1 MARGNP
7 PLDLVLAINKL
18 SALLVLSKL
27 LLMDSSISR
36 NSFSHKPKYYN
47 HGQSSGLCPPGG
59 NNKINRASSWFCM
72 KCTVFFFIGFI
83 LYPHLLHHAAIIS
96 RVFLRLPSI
105 SPRRATSSAY
115 RRAAN
120 L

>member
-1 MARGNP
+1 MDLRCSLEAQRLALNSIIGVTVASKIHEKMARGNP

-27 LLMDSSISR
+27 LLMNSGN

-59 NNKINRASSWFCM
+59 NKKMNRASSWFCM
-72 KCTVFFFIGFI
+72 K
-83 LYPHLLHHAAIIS
+83 
-96 RVFLRLPSI
+96 
-105 SPRRATSSAY
+105 
-115 RRAAN
+115 
-120 L
+120 